1 MLALSADVEPIERG
15 KEREEVG
22 GGGGGR
28 KRNLNS
34 TVHVCEIYM

>member
-1 MLALSADVEPIERG
+1 MLALSADVEPTGRG
-15 KEREEVG
+15 KERERERR
-22 GGGGGR
+22 GGGR